1 MSDLAS
7 NMKKTLATTFSFYLK
22 AHNFHWNVEGPNFAQ
37 YHSFLSDI
45 YTDAFDAVDAIAEHI
60 RTLKEYAPGS
70 YTRFAELSLV
80 KDETNI
86 PSAMSM
92 MNKLLEDNQKVIDI
106 LTETCKSAEAANKI
120 GISNFLQDRI
130 DIHEKHGWML
140 RSFTKG

>member
-7 NMKKTLATTFSFYLK
+7 NMKKALATTFSFYLK
-22 AHNFHWNVEGPNFAQ
+22 AHNFHWNVEGSNFAQ
-37 YHSFLSDI
+37 YHDFFSDI
-45 YTDAFDAVDAIAEHI
+45 YTDAFGAVDTIAEHI

-70 YTRFAELSLV
+70 YTRFAELSLI

-86 PSAMSM
+86 PGAMSM
-92 MNKLLEDNQKVIDI
+92 INKLLEDNQKVIDI
-106 LTETCKSAEAANKI
+106 LTEACKSADDAGKI